1 MVRKNKAVFLDRDGV
16 LTIPK
21 IKNGKS
27 YAPTKVKDF
36 KIYKNTNKQIAKLKK
51 LGFKT
56 LVVTNQ
62 PDVNRGIISKKILN
76 KMHTYLKKKIKIN
89 KVFTC
94 PHKPEELCKCRKPS
108 PNMILKAAVLYNINL
123 KKSFMIGDRKIDIL
137 SGKKAGCKTIFIDKN
152 YKEKKP
158 TTQNF
163 TAANLKLA
171 VKYIELL

>member
-1 MVRKNKAVFLDRDGV
+1 
-16 LTIPK
+16 
-21 IKNGKS
+21 
-27 YAPTKVKDF
+27 
-36 KIYKNTNKQIAKLKK
+36 
-51 LGFKT
+51 
-56 LVVTNQ
+56 
-62 PDVNRGIISKKILN
+62 
-76 KMHTYLKKKIKIN
+76 
-89 KVFTC
+89 
-94 PHKPEELCKCRKPS
+94 
-108 PNMILKAAVLYNINL
+108 MILKAAVLYNINL